1 MECAET
7 NCGTVGGHCKLCN
20 NEFTLRGLPAYEYSI
35 ITAWIST
42 EIILDVADPTYIN
55 TLYKTAGVTGD
66 MTTSDGGT
74 TWVVTTINIPQFT
87 F

>member
-7 NCGTVGGHCKLCN
+7 NCGTVGAHCKLCN

-35 ITAWIST
+35 ITAWINT
-42 EIILDVADPTYIN
+42 EIILDVADPNYIN

-66 MTTSDGGT
+66 MMTSDGGT
-74 TWVVTTINIPQFT
+74 TGSLLLSIFRVFT